1 MKTITQ
7 QYAQFIA
14 SLSYED
20 LPKQAVAATKTC
32 LLDGLGNLIYG
43 RYAEMGARA
52 LKTCAAYPVQ
62 VGMELPVK
70 IPGGD
75 FCSSTDAAF
84 ACAVMA
90 RCADLDDG
98 HRFAMGHPGSVL
110 VPAVLVYG
118 QQLGSNGQDILT
130 ALAAGY
136 EVYTRLGAA
145 INPSSYR
152 ERGFDSTGVTGAV
165 ACTAAL
171 GKLFHLSEMEL
182 TNALGLAP
190 QFTGG
195 LIEYQN
201 DGSMAKVLCGA
212 WAISTALRS
221 IRLARCGFTGAAQA
235 LEGKKG
241 FIQAFSNAPAPE
253 KALASLGEEWKITE
267 IYFKLHA
274 CMRGLHAAVDAMLDL
289 RAREGLAPENTAEIQ
304 VHTTSFVA
312 RLSKPYP
319 ATEIAAQSS
328 IEFALAVALTYG
340 HIAGENALKEAMGRP
355 EIYRLAGKVK
365 LILDDEVDA
374 YVKEHPS
381 HWGAVRLRVHTTDGH
396 WCEQWNP
403 LPRGEAERPFTW
415 QQLCEKFARLASGTP
430 YEPCCGALCAEL
442 EQFETVS
449 SVGDLF
455 TPWEA

>member
-1 MKTITQ
+1 MITMTQ
-7 QYAQFIA
+7 QYSTFIS

-20 LPKQAVAATKTC
+20 LPKQAVSAAKNC
-32 LLDGLGNLIYG
+32 VLDSLGNMIYG
-43 RYAEMGARA
+43 RYAEMGERA
-52 LKTCAAYPVQ
+52 CKACAAYPIQ

-75 FCSSTDAAF
+75 FYSSTDAAF

-118 QQLGSNGQDILT
+118 QLLGSSGKDIIT
-130 ALAAGY
+130 ALVAGY
-136 EVYTRLGAA
+136 ELYTRLGAA

-171 GKLFHLSEMEL
+171 GKLFHLSEVEL
-182 TNALGLAP
+182 TQALGLAP
-190 QFTGG
+190 QFASG

-212 WAISTALRS
+212 WAISTAIRS
-221 IRLARCGFTGAAQA
+221 VRLARCGFTGAAEA
-235 LEGKKG
+235 LEGNKG

-253 KALASLGEEWKITE
+253 KALAGLGEEWKITE

-274 CMRGLHAAVDAMLDL
+274 CMRGLHAAVDAILDL
-289 RAREGLAPENTAEIQ
+289 RTREKLAPDNVKEIQ

-312 RLSKPYP
+312 RLSKPHP
-319 ATEIAAQSS
+319 ITEIAAQSS

-340 HIAGENALKEAMGRP
+340 HIAGENVLREAMGRP
-355 EIYRLAGKVK
+355 EVHDLAGRVK
-365 LILDDEVDA
+365 LVLDDQVDA
-374 YVKEHPS
+374 YVNANPS
-381 HWGAVRLRVHTTDGH
+381 HWGAVRLRVHTTDGR
-396 WCEQWNP
+396 WCEQWNA
-403 LPRGEAERPFTW
+403 LPRGEAEHPFSW
-415 QQLCEKFARLASGTP
+415 QQLCEKFIRLTVGTP
-430 YEPCCGALCAEL
+430 YESCCSILCRQL
-442 EQFETVS
+442 DTLETVS
-449 SVGDLF
+449 SLGNLF
-455 TPWEA
+455 TPWEM

>member
-7 QYAQFIA
+7 QYAQFLSA
-14 SLSYED
+14 LSYED
-20 LPKQAVAATKTC
+20 IPAQAVGIAKTC

-43 RYAEMGARA
+43 RYGEMGARA
-52 LKTCAAYPVQ
+52 LKACAAYPIQ
-62 VGMELPVK
+62 VGQETPVK
-70 IPGGD
+70 IPGGK
-75 FCSSTDAAF
+75 FYSTTDAAF

-118 QQLGSNGQDILT
+118 QQLGSSGRDILT
-130 ALAAGY
+130 ALTAGY

-171 GKLFHLSEMEL
+171 GKLFHLSEGEL
-182 TNALGLAP
+182 ADALGLAP

-212 WAISTALRS
+212 WAISTAVRS

-253 KALASLGEEWKITE
+253 KALAGLGEEWKITE

-289 RAREGLAPENTAEIQ
+289 RAREKLEPDRVAEVE

-312 RLSKPYP
+312 RLSKPHP

-340 HIAGENALKEAMGRP
+340 HIAGENVLREAMGRP
-355 EIYRLAGKVK
+355 EVYNLAGKVQ
-365 LILDDEVDA
+365 LVLDDEVDA

-381 HWGAVRLRVHTTDGH
+381 HWGAVRLRVRTTDGR
-396 WCEQWNP
+396 WCEQWSP

-415 QQLCEKFARLASGTP
+415 QQLCEKFARLAAGTP
-430 YEPCCGALCAEL
+430 YEPWCGALCAKL
-442 EQFETVS
+442 EQFETVP
-449 SVGDLF
+449 SVENLF
-455 TPWEA
+455 TPWDA

>member
-1 MKTITQ
+1 MKTMTQ

-14 SLSYED
+14 SLSYEH
-20 LPKQAVAATKTC
+20 LPEPAVLAAKTC

-43 RYAEMGARA
+43 RYGEMGTRA
-52 LKTCAAYPVQ
+52 LKTCAAYPIH
-62 VGMELPVK
+62 VGMERPVK

-75 FCSSTDAAF
+75 FCPATDAAF

-118 QQLGSNGQDILT
+118 QLLGSSGQDILT
-130 ALAAGY
+130 ALVAGY
-136 EVYTRLGAA
+136 ELYTRLGAA

-171 GKLFHLSEMEL
+171 GKLFHLSEGEL
-182 TNALGLAP
+182 ADALGLAP

-221 IRLARCGFTGAAQA
+221 VRLARCGFTGAAQA
-235 LEGKKG
+235 LEGSKG
-241 FIQAFSNAPAPE
+241 FIQAFSNASAPE
-253 KALASLGEEWKITE
+253 KALAGLGEEWKITE

-289 RAREGLAPENTAEIQ
+289 RAREKLEPDRVAEVE

-312 RLSKPYP
+312 RLSKPHP

-340 HIAGENALKEAMGRP
+340 HIAGENVLREAMGRP
-355 EIYRLAGKVK
+355 EVYDLAGKVK
-365 LILDDEVDA
+365 LVLDDEVDA
-374 YVKEHPS
+374 YVKDNPS
-381 HWGAVRLRVHTTDGH
+381 HWGAVRLRVRTTDGR
-396 WCEQWNP
+396 WCQQWSA

-415 QQLCEKFARLASGTP
+415 QQLCEKFARLAAGTP
-430 YEPCCGALCAEL
+430 YEPWCGALCAQL
-442 EQFETVS
+442 EKVETVS

>member
-1 MKTITQ
+1 MKTMTQ
-7 QYAQFIA
+7 QYAQFIS

-20 LPKQAVAATKTC
+20 LPQQAVSAAKTC

-52 LKTCAAYPVQ
+52 LKTCAAYPIQ
-62 VGMELPVK
+62 VGQELPAK

-75 FCSSTDAAF
+75 FYSTTNAAF

-118 QQLGSNGQDILT
+118 QQLGSSGRDILT
-130 ALAAGY
+130 ALTAGY

-171 GKLFHLSEMEL
+171 GKLFHLSETEL
-182 TNALGLAP
+182 ADALGLAP

-212 WAISTALRS
+212 WAISTAVRS
-221 IRLARCGFTGAAQA
+221 IRLARCGFTGAVQA

-253 KALASLGEEWKITE
+253 KALAGLGEEWKITE

-289 RAREGLAPENTAEIQ
+289 RAQEGLTPDHTARIQ
-304 VHTTSFVA
+304 VRTTSFVA
-312 RLSKPYP
+312 RLSKPHP

-340 HIAGENALKEAMGRP
+340 HIAGENVLREAMGRP
-355 EIYRLAGKVK
+355 EVYDLAGKVQ
-365 LILDDEVDA
+365 LVLDDEVDA

-381 HWGAVRLRVHTTDGH
+381 HWGAVRLRVCTTDGR
-396 WCEQWNP
+396 WCEQWSP

-415 QQLCEKFARLASGTP
+415 QQLCEKFARLAAGTP
-430 YEPCCGALCAEL
+430 YEPWCDALCAKV
-442 EQFETVS
+442 EQFETVP
-449 SVGDLF
+449 SVENLF
-455 TPWEA
+455 TPWDA

>member
-7 QYAQFIA
+7 QYAHFLSQ
-14 SLSYED
+14 LSYED
-20 LPKQAVAATKTC
+20 LPAQAVRAAKTC

-43 RYAEMGARA
+43 RYGGMGARA
-52 LKTCAAYPVQ
+52 LQACAAYPIQ
-62 VGMELPVK
+62 VGQEPPVK
-70 IPGGD
+70 IPGGE
-75 FCSSTDAAF
+75 FYSTTDAAF

-118 QQLGSNGQDILT
+118 QQLGSSGRDILT
-130 ALAAGY
+130 ALVAGY
-136 EVYTRLGAA
+136 ELYTRLGAA

-171 GKLFHLSEMEL
+171 GKLFHLSETEL
-182 TNALGLAP
+182 ADALGLAP

-212 WAISTALRS
+212 WAISTAIRS
-221 IRLARCGFTGAAQA
+221 IRLARCGFTGAVQA

-253 KALASLGEEWKITE
+253 KALASLGEEWKISE

-289 RAREGLAPENTAEIQ
+289 RAREGLTPDHTAQIQ
-304 VHTTSFVA
+304 VRTTSFVA
-312 RLSKPYP
+312 RLSKPHP

-340 HIAGENALKEAMGRP
+340 HIAGENVLREAMGRP
-355 EIYRLAGKVK
+355 EIYDLAGKVQ
-365 LILDDEVDA
+365 LVLDEEVDA
-374 YVKEHPS
+374 YVTKHPS
-381 HWGAVRLRVHTTDGH
+381 HWGAVRLRVCTTDGR
-396 WCEQWNP
+396 WCEQWSP

-415 QQLCEKFARLASGTP
+415 QQLCEKFARLAAGTP
-430 YEPCCGALCAEL
+430 YEPWCGALCAQL
-442 EQFETVS
+442 EKVETVS